1 MKKWKVQLRDG
12 REVTLRLLK
21 PDDEEQLLGMFTRL
35 SEDALMWSN
44 PPYDEEKIGRWMRGA
59 ETGLSVVAVSD
70 NSIVGIAAVHEYTR
84 PREKGTGGMVIY
96 IHQDFHGVGLGT
108 AMTKNLLSIA
118 EKKGLHRIGLW
129 VVEDNSAAVGLY
141 KKFGFKVEGVLQDAY
156 FGTDKKYH
164 NMLVMG
170 ILFPENKN
178 K

>member
-1 MKKWKVQLRDG
+1 MENWIAGLKDG

-21 PDDEEQLLGMFTRL
+21 PDDKEQLLGMFTRL

-44 PPYDEEKIGRWMRGA
+44 PPYDEEKINRWMNSA
-59 ETGLSVVAVSD
+59 ETGLSIVAVFD
-70 NSIVGIAAVHEYTR
+70 NDMVGIAAVHAHTR

-96 IHQDFHGVGLGT
+96 IHQDFHGVGLGA
-108 AMTKNLLSIA
+108 AMTKNLLSMA
-118 EKKGLHRIGLW
+118 ERKGLHRIGLW
-129 VVEDNSAAVGLY
+129 VIEDNEAAVGLY

-170 ILFPENKN
+170 ILFPEN
-178 K
+178 